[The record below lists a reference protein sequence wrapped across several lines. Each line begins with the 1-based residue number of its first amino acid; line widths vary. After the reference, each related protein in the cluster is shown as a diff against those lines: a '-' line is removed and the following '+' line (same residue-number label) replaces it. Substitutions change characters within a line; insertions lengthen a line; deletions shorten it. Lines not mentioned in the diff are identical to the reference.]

1 MTHTPDPLAELRL
14 AGFPVDVMPDEQLAV
29 LTDLSAAEITLLLD
43 LKRRLDAAEP
53 EVQAH
58 VTVAGAGLF

>member
-1 MTHTPDPLAELRL
+1 MTDSPEPLAALRL
-14 AGFPVDVMPDEQLAV
+14 AGFPVDVMPEEQLAV
-29 LTDLSAAEITLLLD
+29 LAALSTAEVDLLVD
-43 LKRRLDAAEP
+43 LKHKLDAAEP